1 MQRINPFLRLLAA
14 MSLPFIFLGLAIRF
28 FHVTP

>member
-1 MQRINPFLRLLAA
+1 MQRINPFLRLFAIAL
-14 MSLPFIFLGLAIRF
+14 SFVFLGLAARF